1 MKKQTLL
8 YFAKDADEQIC
19 LPARN
24 FIGME
29 TNAAAGVDISFMEED
44 GTAGKVLIDCHIN
57 SDITIKEASK
67 ALAAALAG
75 DEKGKLL
82 TIADDVNG
90 VYLYPFVSCETISA

>member
-8 YFAKDADEQIC
+8 YFAKDEDEQIC
-19 LPARN
+19 LPAKN

-29 TNAAAGVDISFMEED
+29 PNAAAGVDISFMEED
-44 GTAGKVLIDCHIN
+44 GTAGKVLIDCHIDSN
-57 SDITIKEASK
+57 STIKEASK
-67 ALAAALAG
+67 LLAAALAG

-90 VYLYPFVSCETISA
+90 VYLYPFVSCEEINN

>member
-29 TNAAAGVDISFMEED
+29 TNASAGVDISFMEED
-44 GTAGKVLIDCHIN
+44 GTAGKVLIDCHIDSN
-57 SDITIKEASK
+57 ETIKEASK

-75 DEKGKLL
+75 DEKGSLI
-82 TIADDVNG
+82 TVADDVNG
-90 VYLYPFVSCETISA
+90 IHLFPFVSCQTIS

>member
-8 YFAKDADEQIC
+8 YFAKDEDEQIC
-19 LPARN
+19 LPAKA
-24 FIGME
+24 FMGME
-29 TNAAAGVDISFMEED
+29 PNSAAGVDISFMEED
-44 GTAGKVLIDCHIN
+44 GTAGKVLIDCNIN

>member
-8 YFAKDADEQIC
+8 YFVEDEDSAIC
-19 LPARN
+19 VPARN

-29 TNAAAGVDISFMEED
+29 PNAAAGVDISFMEED
-44 GTAGKVLIDCHIN
+44 GTAGKVLIDCHIDSN
-57 SDITIKEASK
+57 STIKEASK
-67 ALAAALAG
+67 LLAAALAG

-90 VYLYPFVSCETISA
+90 VYLYPFVSCQNILS

>member
-8 YFAKDADEQIC
+8 YFAKNATEQIC
-19 LPARN
+19 LPAKA
-24 FIGME
+24 FMGME
-29 TNAAAGVDISFMEED
+29 PNAAAGVDISFMEED
-44 GTAGKVLIDCHIN
+44 GSAGKVLMDCHIN
-57 SDITIKEASK
+57 SSSTIKEASE

>member
-8 YFAKDADEQIC
+8 YFAKDEDEQIC
-19 LPARN
+19 LPAKA
-24 FIGME
+24 FMGME
-29 TNAAAGVDISFMEED
+29 PNSAAGVDISFMEED

>member
-8 YFAKDADEQIC
+8 YFAKNADEQIC

-29 TNAAAGVDISFMEED
+29 PNAAAGVDVSFMEED
-44 GTAGKVLIDCHIN
+44 GTAGKVLIDCHIDSN
-57 SDITIKEASK
+57 STIKEASK
-67 ALAAALAG
+67 QFAAALAG
-75 DEKGKLL
+75 DKKAKLL

-90 VYLYPFVSCETISA
+90 VYLYPFVSCEEINN

>member
-8 YFAKDADEQIC
+8 YFAMNQNEQIC

-29 TNAAAGVDISFMEED
+29 PNAAAGVDISFMEED
-44 GTAGKVLIDCHIN
+44 GTAGKVLMDCHIDTN
-57 SDITIKEASK
+57 STIKEASK
-67 ALAAALAG
+67 LLAAALAG

-90 VYLYPFVSCETISA
+90 VYLYPFVSCESISA

>member
-8 YFAKDADEQIC
+8 YFARDEDEQIC

-29 TNAAAGVDISFMEED
+29 ANAAAGVDISFMEED
-44 GTAGKVLIDCHIN
+44 GTTGKVLIDCHIN
-57 SDITIKEASK
+57 SSETIKEASK
-67 ALAAALAG
+67 QLAAALAG

-90 VYLYPFVSCETISA
+90 VYLYPFASCQSIS

>member
-29 TNAAAGVDISFMEED
+29 PNAAAGVDISFMEED
-44 GTAGKVLIDCHIN
+44 GTAGKVLIDCHID
-57 SDITIKEASK
+57 SSKTIKEASK
-67 ALAAALAG
+67 QLAAALAG
-75 DEKGKLL
+75 DKKGSLI
-82 TIADDVNG
+82 TVADDVNG
-90 VYLYPFVSCETISA
+90 VHLFPFVSCQTIS

>member
-8 YFAKDADEQIC
+8 YFAKNADEQIC

-29 TNAAAGVDISFMEED
+29 PNAAAGVDVSFMEED
-44 GTAGKVLIDCHIN
+44 GTAGKVLIDCHIDSN
-57 SDITIKEASK
+57 STIKEASK
-67 ALAAALAG
+67 QLAAALAE
-75 DEKGKLL
+75 DKKAKLL

-90 VYLYPFVSCETISA
+90 VYLYPFVSCETIS

>member
-1 MKKQTLL
+1 MKKETLL
-8 YFAKDADEQIC
+8 YFAKNQNEQIC

-44 GTAGKVLIDCHIN
+44 GTAGKVLIDCHTNTN
-57 SDITIKEASK
+57 STIKEASE

-82 TIADDVNG
+82 IIADDVNG
-90 VYLYPFVSCETISA
+90 EYLYPFASVETIS

>member
-19 LPARN
+19 LPARS

-29 TNAAAGVDISFMEED
+29 PNAAAGVDISFMEED
-44 GTAGKVLIDCHIN
+44 GTAGKVLIDCHIDSN
-57 SDITIKEASK
+57 STIKEASK
-67 ALAAALAG
+67 QLAAALAE
-75 DEKGKLL
+75 DKKAKLL

-90 VYLYPFVSCETISA
+90 VYLYPFVSCETIS

>member
-29 TNAAAGVDISFMEED
+29 PNAAAGVDISFMEED
-44 GTAGKVLIDCHIN
+44 GTAGKVLIDCHIDSN
-57 SDITIKEASK
+57 STIKEASK
-67 ALAAALAG
+67 QLAAALAG
-75 DEKGKLL
+75 EEKGKLL

-90 VYLYPFVSCETISA
+90 VYLHPFVSCETIS